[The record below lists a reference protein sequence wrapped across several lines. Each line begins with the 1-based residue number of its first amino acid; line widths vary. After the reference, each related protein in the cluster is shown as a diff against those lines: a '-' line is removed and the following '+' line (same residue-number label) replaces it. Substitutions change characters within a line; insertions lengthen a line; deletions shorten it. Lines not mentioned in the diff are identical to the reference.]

1 MTSSAALRLLLLS
14 AIWGASFIFF
24 RIIAPVLGA
33 IWTAQGRLLIAGL
46 ALLLLALVIVI
57 DLNTL

>member
-33 IWTAQGRLLIAGL
+33 IDRKS
-46 ALLLLALVIVI
+46 VV
-57 DLNTL
+57 